1 MPDGQHTLTRT
12 RTRPRPS
19 VGVLHGAPFEVLAPG
34 WLRTT
39 RLLLRPLGLSDRKV
53 FIRAVQLSR
62 ADLDTHHPLHQH
74 EETDEQLFLRQV
86 RMAAQGE
93 SQGRAWRRAA
103 FLEDGRLA
111 GCFNLGAITRG
122 LEFSAQAS
130 WWISAD
136 CRGKGLACEGVEA
149 MLDVALDPA
158 PRGLGLFRISASIAP
173 GHHASRTIACRAGMR
188 RTAERVSIAVRG
200 VQTFH
205 DVFVRTVEPITG
217 W

>member
-1 MPDGQHTLTRT
+1 MTDGQHTLTRT

-19 VGVLHGAPFEVLAPG
+19 VGVLRGAPFEVLAPG
-34 WLRTT
+34 WLRTS
-39 RLLLRPLGLSDRKV
+39 RLLFRPLGLSDRTAFV
-53 FIRAVQLSR
+53 RAVRLSR
-62 ADLDTHHPLHQH
+62 PDLDTHHPLHQPG
-74 EETDEQLFLRQV
+74 ETDEQLFLRQV

-93 SQGRAWRRAA
+93 TQGTAWRRAA

-111 GCFNLGAITRG
+111 GCFNLGAVTRG

-136 CRGKGLACEGVEA
+136 CRMKGLACEGVQA

-158 PRGLGLFRISASIAP
+158 PRGLGLFRVSASIAP

-188 RTAERVSIAVRG
+188 RTPERVYFAVQG
-200 VQTFH
+200 VQTPH
-205 DVFVRTVEPITG
+205 DVFVRTVEPLTG